1 MEPIIK
7 FHIPASA
14 RSFHLFPKLPPE
26 IRHQIWE
33 DAILE
38 PGMHFLRL
46 KTAARAAH
54 IPSPLI
60 PFPIDDDDEDADADG
75 DAVQPNPIL
84 DFDREPLPSKLWP
97 ATLVPRYPTPQANL
111 SSYITLN
118 RILAKLSV
126 TCLEAAAV
134 VQRLV
139 SQPGSIKL
147 SGGRIVSLASSND
160 VVCLEYLSA
169 DNFRSWCRMSLDIEC
184 PQLANIRHVA
194 VPYCHA
200 WEATNVPFRCS
211 HCGSQHGAGINKVYP
226 VHLYEFLARHLP
238 NLQTFYFIDYL
249 IVKRCSS
256 LLAKAHHFRDS
267 SSPQPQLLSSITNPA
282 SEKLD
287 KRKQEDAL
295 YDDPSSSSKTAN
307 LFTAVRHKS
316 PATVDDASPSDIDR
330 QRRAPR
336 EAFRSNGRIF
346 YELDEEQWEVKSR
359 VVDTLS
365 WIQERFILYATR
377 SKLGKHAHPEKV
389 KFKVL
394 VCKWADRES
403 EPLQRPK
410 RSALSSG
417 KPLKK
422 RLRPLP
428 ERCREGSRPKSA
440 TTQTLSV
447 PLTTGLQDNFGFVFG
462 QANNNIFKFRAGPIL
477 DVGQGADDG
486 CG

>member
-7 FHIPASA
+7 FDIPASA

-60 PFPIDDDDEDADADG
+60 PFPIDDDDDEDADADG

-139 SQPGSIKL
+139 SQPGSLKL

-249 IVKRCSS
+249 IVKR
-256 LLAKAHHFRDS
+256 R
-267 SSPQPQLLSSITNPA
+267 SI
-282 SEKLD
+282 
-287 KRKQEDAL
+287 
-295 YDDPSSSSKTAN
+295 
-307 LFTAVRHKS
+307 
-316 PATVDDASPSDIDR
+316 DDASPSGIDR

-336 EAFRSNGRIF
+336 EAFKSNGRIF
-346 YELDEEQWEVKSR
+346 YELEEQWEVKSR

-377 SKLGKHAHPEKV
+377 SKLSKHAHPEKV

-403 EPLQRPK
+403 ETLQRPK

-440 TTQTLSV
+440 TTQILSV

-462 QANNNIFKFRAGPIL
+462 QASNNIFKFRAGPIL
-477 DVGQGADDG
+477 DVGQGVDDG

>member
-1 MEPIIK
+1 MESMIK
-7 FHIPASA
+7 FDIPASA

-54 IPSPLI
+54 TASPLI
-60 PFPIDDDDEDADADG
+60 PFPIDDNEDADAD
-75 DAVQPNPIL
+75 AVQANPIL
-84 DFDREPLPSKLWP
+84 DFDREPLPLKLWP
-97 ATLVPRYPTPQANL
+97 ATLEPRYPTPQANL
-111 SSYITLN
+111 SSYVTLN
-118 RILAKLSV
+118 RTLAKLSV

-184 PQLANIRHVA
+184 PELANIRHVA

-249 IVKRCSS
+249 IVTKRRSS
-256 LLAKAHHFRDS
+256 HLAK
-267 SSPQPQLLSSITNPA
+267 
-282 SEKLD
+282 
-287 KRKQEDAL
+287 
-295 YDDPSSSSKTAN
+295 
-307 LFTAVRHKS
+307 
-316 PATVDDASPSDIDR
+316 
-330 QRRAPR
+330 RRVPR
-336 EAFRSNGRIF
+336 EAFKSNGRIF
-346 YELDEEQWEVKSR
+346 YELKEEQWEVRSR

-365 WIQERFILYATR
+365 WIQERFIMYATR
-377 SKLGKHAHPEKV
+377 SKLSKHAHPEKV

-394 VCKWADRES
+394 VCKWVDRES
-403 EPLQRPK
+403 ETLQNLK
-410 RSALSSG
+410 RSALSCG

-422 RLRPLP
+422 RPRPLP
-428 ERCREGSRPKSA
+428 ERRREGSRPKSA
-440 TTQTLSV
+440 TTQPLSV

-462 QANNNIFKFRAGPIL
+462 QANKNIFKFRAGPIL
-477 DVGQGADDG
+477 DVGQGADNG
-486 CG
+486 CS